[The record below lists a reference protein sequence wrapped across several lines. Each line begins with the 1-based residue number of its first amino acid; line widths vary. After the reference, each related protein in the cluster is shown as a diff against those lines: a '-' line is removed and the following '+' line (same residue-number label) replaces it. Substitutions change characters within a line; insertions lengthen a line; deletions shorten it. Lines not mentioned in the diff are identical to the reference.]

1 MCVNHTHSRTHA
13 GQAQSRQHSG
23 NTSEGFR
30 SSGLEHELLPC
41 WDREFW
47 DQVVD
52 RPEDTNV
59 PRKAVNQRYTNHGVF
74 AARRPQC
81 HPRRRPVP
89 RRALPSPQELLH
101 PHHTH
106 VPQQASKTTPHPGLR
121 ATEPQHTHRGKR
133 PLMNTMEV
141 VPSSVSLHFLR
152 GSESHSGK
160 YKSRNLK
167 KKTFRNFSNANIIV
181 LYPKSIP

>member
-1 MCVNHTHSRTHA
+1 MCANHTHSHTHA

-59 PRKAVNQRYTNHGVF
+59 ARKAVNQRYTKHGVF
-74 AARRPQC
+74 AARHPQC
-81 HPRRRPVP
+81 HPGDGQCPAELSPLP
-89 RRALPSPQELLH
+89 RSSSTPTTHSLPTESQQDHSAPSVEGRCATARAQREEGTQE
-101 PHHTH
+101 HHGGGAFIH
-106 VPQQASKTTPHPGLR
+106 KPAFL
-121 ATEPQHTHRGKR
+121 KR
-133 PLMNTMEV
+133 FR
-141 VPSSVSLHFLR
+141 VSQW
-152 GSESHSGK
+152 
-160 YKSRNLK
+160 
-167 KKTFRNFSNANIIV
+167 
-181 LYPKSIP
+181 